1 MRLRK
6 APRIRLDSAKAVPQV
21 FFSAA
26 QASVAAFILYT
37 VTLFVST
44 NIVENPIQGNR
55 IGNVSNL
62 DVLFRVP
69 FKLHELFV
77 E

>member
-26 QASVAAFILYT
+26 RASVAAFILYT
-37 VTLFVST
+37 VTLSVST
-44 NIVENPIQGNR
+44 NMVENPIQGNR
-55 IGNVSNL
+55 IGNVSNF

>member
-1 MRLRK
+1 
-6 APRIRLDSAKAVPQV
+6 
-21 FFSAA
+21 
-26 QASVAAFILYT
+26 
-37 VTLFVST
+37 VTLSVST

-55 IGNVSNL
+55 IGNVSNF

>member
-37 VTLFVST
+37 LAVST

-55 IGNVSNL
+55 IGDVSNF